1 MKLAIFIAKYCA
13 KLDSWTKNANF
24 TIFPPKNAIFLV
36 DALPPYCFSNS
47 LKHPKK
53 MSPQVSL
60 SKTRFKL
67 RVIVNDQNSY
77 FNNIQLQS

>member
-1 MKLAIFIAKYCA
+1 MKLAIFRAKYCA

-24 TIFPPKNAIFLV
+24 TIFHPKTAIFLT
-36 DALPPYCFSNS
+36 DALPPYCIFNS
-47 LKHPKK
+47 LKPTKK
-53 MSPQVSL
+53 ISPRVSL

-77 FNNIQLQS
+77 FNNVQL